1 MWSKLHASIFYV
13 SKCSILN
20 KIKVNVKQHIREE
33 IFFTKKKKKSE
44 EIYIQN
50 VLRFLMKM
58 LCLNHFARNSNVIIH
73 KFPSKMVSWPNTCAI
88 SNLLLV
94 SLDWCRIRTKWR

>member
-33 IFFTKKKKKSE
+33 IFFTKKKKKKRRDL
-44 EIYIQN
+44 Y
-50 VLRFLMKM
+50 
-58 LCLNHFARNSNVIIH
+58 
-73 KFPSKMVSWPNTCAI
+73 
-88 SNLLLV
+88 
-94 SLDWCRIRTKWR
+94 TKCFKVFDEDVMFESFCS